1 MTAKTENNE
10 FEFTK
15 FTAHQNDE
23 LLPIHS
29 ILNLH
34 PAKRALAD
42 FACPT
47 QNMPCKRDVL
57 STQNWPLW
65 VLSFDLL
72 VCANAGV
79 KATRVARS
87 P

>member
-1 MTAKTENNE
+1 MKTNLKKPTNTKPKIAKNNNNE
-10 FEFTK
+10 YEFTK

-34 PAKRALAD
+34 PAKRALAG
-42 FACPT
+42 FACQI

-57 STQNWPLW
+57 
-65 VLSFDLL
+65 
-72 VCANAGV
+72 AH
-79 KATRVARS
+79 
-87 P
+87 